1 MINEKVQHFNWKENV
16 SCPGSAH
23 AECQNLN
30 ESASSMEMPYRV
42 AYASIIS
49 SLFSCIASILIV
61 YSYIRSVSLTAR
73 VQ

>member
-23 AECQNLN
+23 AECQNLMLN
-30 ESASSMEMPYRV
+30 ESASSMEMPYQV

-49 SLFSCIASILIV
+49 SLLSCIASVLIV
-61 YSYIRSVSLTAR
+61 YSYIRSV
-73 VQ
+73 VVCF